1 MVAVTITIAITIAVI
16 VAVIYYLKRRNRR
29 VVRTQAV
36 PIATTTTT
44 TMTTTQPP
52 PAGYPHVITQQY
64 LPPGI
69 HPTPAPP
76 PSTISFLT
84 LGSPPQVAYQ
94 AAIVPINPG
103 NGAYSHPPG
112 TVPTAQAAPPYY

>member
-1 MVAVTITIAITIAVI
+1 MAVI
-16 VAVIYYLKRRNRR
+16 FYLKRRNRR

-44 TMTTTQPP
+44 MTTTQPTL
-52 PAGYPHVITQQY
+52 AGYPHVITQQY
-64 LPPGI
+64 PPPGI

-84 LGSPPQVAYQ
+84 LGSPPLVAYQ
-94 AAIVPINPG
+94 AATVPVNPG

-112 TVPTAQAAPPYY
+112 ALPTAQAPPPY

>member
-1 MVAVTITIAITIAVI
+1 MVAVVIAIAIIIAAI

-44 TMTTTQPP
+44 MTTTQPP
-52 PAGYPHVITQQY
+52 PTGYPHVITQQY
-64 LPPGI
+64 PPAGI

-76 PSTISFLT
+76 PSTISSLT

-94 AAIVPINPG
+94 AAFVPINPG

-112 TVPTAQAAPPYY
+112 AVPTAQAPPPYY